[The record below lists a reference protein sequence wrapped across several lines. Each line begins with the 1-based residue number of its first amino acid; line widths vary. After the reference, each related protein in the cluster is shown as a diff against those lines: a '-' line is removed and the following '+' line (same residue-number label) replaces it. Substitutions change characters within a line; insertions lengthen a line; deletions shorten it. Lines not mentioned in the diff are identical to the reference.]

1 MITVGKGPF
10 PSGILASRVKEK
22 PPGLANSISVLN
34 SADAVKGRIRNR
46 VASFRFHREYFTCLL
61 CQNAVR
67 EKMNRTST
75 VWKRGIDFEW
85 GGLGS
90 CSTPINSAD
99 ISTPTP
105 LCALSSPCLMRGDWR
120 DARCWEAICGFPE
133 HEPKSI

>member
-75 VWKRGIDFEW
+75 VWKRGASFRMARFGILFAANKL
-85 GGLGS
+85 GGHLYS
-90 CSTPINSAD
+90 YSALR
-99 ISTPTP
+99 TFFTLFYAP
-105 LCALSSPCLMRGDWR
+105 LLAGLTFLEPSLP
-120 DARCWEAICGFPE
+120 FP
-133 HEPKSI
+133 